1 MATAGVSAK
10 LDKTLAKYP
19 IKTGQNSAFSDK
31 VIKSIG
37 EGISRGVLEN
47 VVYGTNLED
56 VLVKNLKDQLTNVA
70 TAAAFSDFIK
80 HIDADAG
87 DQNTGKGSNR
97 IRGHIFV
104 DEVPATRR

>member
-1 MATAGVSAK
+1 M
-10 LDKTLAKYP
+10 
-19 IKTGQNSAFSDK
+19 
-31 VIKSIG
+31 
-37 EGISRGVLEN
+37 
-47 VVYGTNLED
+47 
-56 VLVKNLKDQLTNVA
+56 A

-97 IRGHIFV
+97 IIGHIFV